1 MDSKTLSPAPS
12 LALVLDPIIS
22 PVPRSE
28 ASISSYDSDVSDVS
42 DVSDISDDTDWVP
55 SHSIPTLSPVPSL
68 ALVLAPII
76 SPVQQSETSIWSYDS
91 YDSEDT
97 DNTHVNDSD
106 DDSVQVIKVSPSAKL
121 EIVLC
126 GLTKCRKSV
135 TVKILLIIAIWLIR

>member
-12 LALVLDPIIS
+12 LALVLAPIIS
-22 PVPRSE
+22 PVPKSE
-28 ASISSYDSDVSDVS
+28 TSILSYDSDVS